1 MKQRITTAGVI
12 CLLIFLLKFPEESLF
27 AARDGMKLWLNTL
40 FPTLLP
46 FLILTGILLHTKGIE
61 KFLSPL
67 SFFWE
72 KLLGLTPCGAYVFL
86 LGILCG
92 YPMGA
97 KLTSDLYQKNKI
109 SKKEASYLL
118 TFSNNPSP
126 GFLTAYVSQIC
137 LGGRTKAHEITGILL
152 LANLMCMLFFRF
164 IIYKNKTF
172 TPISPSKKETSAVSS
187 PGAVIDVSI
196 MNGFETITRL
206 GGYILL
212 FSILGGSNRTLLP
225 CTNRRKIH
233 IPGHH
238 RAYNRTSSACT
249 LQSLLRKEI
258 SLCHDYDFLR
268 RLMYPRPDKERV
280 KGTAF
285 CSSLLCRK
293 MYSCSFHCS
302 SRLSYLQGHL
312 TVLHR
317 QSCLLHDRNWT

>member
-1 MKQRITTAGVI
+1 
-12 CLLIFLLKFPEESLF
+12 
-27 AARDGMKLWLNTL
+27 
-40 FPTLLP
+40 
-46 FLILTGILLHTKGIE
+46 
-61 KFLSPL
+61 
-67 SFFWE
+67 
-72 KLLGLTPCGAYVFL
+72 
-86 LGILCG
+86 
-92 YPMGA
+92 MGA

-212 FSILGGSNRTLLP
+212 FSILGAV
-225 CTNRRKIH
+225 I
-233 IPGHH
+233 GHFCP
-238 RAYNRTSSACT
+238 AQTEGKY
-249 LQSLLRKEI
+249 I
-258 SLCHDYDFLR
+258 FLGITE
-268 RLMYPRPDKERV
+268 LTT
-280 KGTAF
+280 GLHQLAL
-285 CSSLLCRK
+285 SSLSYGKKYLYAMTMTSFGGLCILAQTK
-293 MYSCSFHCS
+293 SVLKGQ
-302 SRLSYLQGHL
+302 LS
-312 TVLHR
+312 VLPYFAAKCIHAAFTA
-317 QSCLLHDRNWT
+317 LLVLVISKVI

>member
-40 FPTLLP
+40 IPTLLP

-67 SFFWE
+67 SFFWK

-109 SKKEASYLL
+109 SQKEASYLL

-137 LGGRTKAHEITGILL
+137 LGGKTKTKEITGILL
-152 LANLMCMLFFRF
+152 LANIMCMLFFRF

-172 TPISPSKKETSAVSS
+172 APISPSKKETSAVSS
-187 PGAVIDVSI
+187 PGTVIDVSI

-212 FSILGGSNRTLLP
+212 FSILGAVV
-225 CTNRRKIH
+225 
-233 IPGHH
+233 GHFCP
-238 RAYNRTSSACT
+238 AQTEGKY
-249 LQSLLRKEI
+249 I
-258 SLCHDYDFLR
+258 FLGITE
-268 RLMYPRPDKERV
+268 LTT
-280 KGTAF
+280 GLHQLAL
-285 CSSLLCRK
+285 SSLSYGKKYLYAMAMTSFGGLCILAQTK
-293 MYSCSFHCS
+293 SVLKGQ
-302 SRLSYLQGHL
+302 LSILPYFTAKCIHAAF
-312 TVLHR
+312 TVLLVLVI
-317 QSCLLHDRNWT
+317 SKVI

>member
-118 TFSNNPSP
+118 KTSGTDS
-126 GFLTAYVSQIC
+126 LRC
-137 LGGRTKAHEITGILL
+137 LRLPPWHSLRIPYG
-152 LANLMCMLFFRF
+152 C
-164 IIYKNKTF
+164 KT
-172 TPISPSKKETSAVSS
+172 
-187 PGAVIDVSI
+187 
-196 MNGFETITRL
+196 
-206 GGYILL
+206 
-212 FSILGGSNRTLLP
+212 
-225 CTNRRKIH
+225 
-233 IPGHH
+233 
-238 RAYNRTSSACT
+238 
-249 LQSLLRKEI
+249 
-258 SLCHDYDFLR
+258 
-268 RLMYPRPDKERV
+268 
-280 KGTAF
+280 
-285 CSSLLCRK
+285 
-293 MYSCSFHCS
+293 
-302 SRLSYLQGHL
+302 YL
-312 TVLHR
+312 
-317 QSCLLHDRNWT
+317 

>member
-172 TPISPSKKETSAVSS
+172 TSISPSKKETSAVSS

-212 FSILGGSNRTLLP
+212 FSILGAV
-225 CTNRRKIH
+225 I
-233 IPGHH
+233 GHFCP
-238 RAYNRTSSACT
+238 AQTEGKY
-249 LQSLLRKEI
+249 I
-258 SLCHDYDFLR
+258 FLGITE
-268 RLMYPRPDKERV
+268 LTT
-280 KGTAF
+280 GLHQLAL
-285 CSSLLCRK
+285 SSLSYGKKYLYAMTMTSFGGLCILAQTK
-293 MYSCSFHCS
+293 SVLKGQ
-302 SRLSYLQGHL
+302 LSILPYFAAKCIHAAFTALL
-312 TVLHR
+312 VLVI
-317 QSCLLHDRNWT
+317 SKVI

>member
-27 AARDGMKLWLNTL
+27 AATDGMKLWLNTL

-109 SKKEASYLL
+109 SQKEASYLL

-172 TPISPSKKETSAVSS
+172 TSISPSKKETSAVSS

-212 FSILGGSNRTLLP
+212 FSILGAV
-225 CTNRRKIH
+225 I
-233 IPGHH
+233 GHFCPAQTEGKYIFLGITELTTGLH
-238 RAYNRTSSACT
+238 QLAKSGYSPVIRYLCSMPMAAFGGVCILAQTK
-249 LQSLLRKEI
+249 SLLHEDLSVLPYI
-258 SLCHDYDFLR
+258 SAKCLNAAI
-268 RLMYPRPDKERV
+268 
-280 KGTAF
+280 TAI
-285 CSSLLCRK
+285 CSLVFIK
-293 MYSCSFHCS
+293 
-302 SRLSYLQGHL
+302 
-312 TVLHR
+312 VI
-317 QSCLLHDRNWT
+317 

>member
-92 YPMGA
+92 YPMSA

-172 TPISPSKKETSAVSS
+172 TPLSPSKKETSAVSS

-212 FSILGGSNRTLLP
+212 FSILGAV
-225 CTNRRKIH
+225 I
-233 IPGHH
+233 GHFCP
-238 RAYNRTSSACT
+238 AQTEGKY
-249 LQSLLRKEI
+249 I
-258 SLCHDYDFLR
+258 FLGITE
-268 RLMYPRPDKERV
+268 LTT
-280 KGTAF
+280 GLHQLAL
-285 CSSLLCRK
+285 SSLSYGKKYLYAMTMTSFGGLCILAQTK
-293 MYSCSFHCS
+293 SVLKGQ
-302 SRLSYLQGHL
+302 LS
-312 TVLHR
+312 VLPYFAAKCIHAAFTA
-317 QSCLLHDRNWT
+317 LLVLVISKVI

>member
-92 YPMGA
+92 YPMSA

-212 FSILGGSNRTLLP
+212 FSILGAV
-225 CTNRRKIH
+225 I
-233 IPGHH
+233 GHFCP
-238 RAYNRTSSACT
+238 AQTEGKY
-249 LQSLLRKEI
+249 I
-258 SLCHDYDFLR
+258 FLGITE
-268 RLMYPRPDKERV
+268 LTT
-280 KGTAF
+280 GLHQLAL
-285 CSSLLCRK
+285 SSLSYGKKYLYAMTMTSFGGLCILAQTK
-293 MYSCSFHCS
+293 SVLKGQ
-302 SRLSYLQGHL
+302 LS
-312 TVLHR
+312 VLPYFAAKCIHAAFTA
-317 QSCLLHDRNWT
+317 LLVLVISKVI

>member
-27 AARDGMKLWLNTL
+27 AARDGMKLWLNIL

-72 KLLGLTPCGAYVFL
+72 KLLGLTPCGAYIFL

-212 FSILGGSNRTLLP
+212 FSILGAV
-225 CTNRRKIH
+225 I
-233 IPGHH
+233 GHFCP
-238 RAYNRTSSACT
+238 AQTEGKY
-249 LQSLLRKEI
+249 I
-258 SLCHDYDFLR
+258 FLGITE
-268 RLMYPRPDKERV
+268 LTT
-280 KGTAF
+280 GLHQLAL
-285 CSSLLCRK
+285 SSLSYGKKYLYAMTMTSFGGLCILAQTK
-293 MYSCSFHCS
+293 SVLKGQ
-302 SRLSYLQGHL
+302 LS
-312 TVLHR
+312 VLPYFAAKCIHAAFTA
-317 QSCLLHDRNWT
+317 LLVLVISKVI

>member
-67 SFFWE
+67 SFFWK

-137 LGGRTKAHEITGILL
+137 LGGKTKTKEITGILL
-152 LANLMCMLFFRF
+152 LANIMCMLFFRF

-172 TPISPSKKETSAVSS
+172 APISPSKKETSAVSS
-187 PGAVIDVSI
+187 PGTVIDVSI

-212 FSILGGSNRTLLP
+212 FSILGAVV
-225 CTNRRKIH
+225 
-233 IPGHH
+233 GHFCP
-238 RAYNRTSSACT
+238 AQTEEKY
-249 LQSLLRKEI
+249 I
-258 SLCHDYDFLR
+258 FLGITE
-268 RLMYPRPDKERV
+268 LTT
-280 KGTAF
+280 GLHQLAL
-285 CSSLLCRK
+285 SSLSYGKKYLYAMTMTSFGGLCILAQTK
-293 MYSCSFHCS
+293 SVLKGQ
-302 SRLSYLQGHL
+302 LSILPYFTAKCIHAAF
-312 TVLHR
+312 TVLLVLVI
-317 QSCLLHDRNWT
+317 SKVI

>member
-152 LANLMCMLFFRF
+152 LANIMCMLFFRF

-172 TPISPSKKETSAVSS
+172 TPISPSKRDIRCQLTRSCHRRLYYERFRNHHPSRRIYSS
-187 PGAVIDVSI
+187 FLYSGS
-196 MNGFETITRL
+196 
-206 GGYILL
+206 
-212 FSILGGSNRTLLP
+212 SNRTLLP

-258 SLCHDYDFLR
+258 SLCHGYDFLR
-268 RLMYPRPDKERV
+268 RLMYPRPDKKRV
-280 KGTAF
+280 KRTAF
-285 CSSLLCRK
+285 YSSLLYCK

-312 TVLHR
+312 TVLHQ